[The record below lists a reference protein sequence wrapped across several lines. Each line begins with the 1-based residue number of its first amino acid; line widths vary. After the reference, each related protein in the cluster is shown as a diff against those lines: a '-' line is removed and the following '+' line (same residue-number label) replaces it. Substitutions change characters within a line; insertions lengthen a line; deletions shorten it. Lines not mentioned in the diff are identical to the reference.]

1 MLSNLMNGTIIIV
14 VAIIRI
20 SSTSMNHDEATGLVA
35 AHVQLS
41 QSEASRLGQRLSQST
56 GADVSDT

>member
-1 MLSNLMNGTIIIV
+1 MLSNLMNGTITIV
-14 VAIIRI
+14 VAIIIRI

-41 QSEASRLGQRLSQST
+41 QSEASRLG
-56 GADVSDT
+56 